1 MEVKFSKEVI
11 RIMRQN
17 DENTLG
23 YRVGQA
29 LNGVISKQPV
39 KNAGKVDKQPAEAS
53 KTRES
58 VAKGYTAAQKG
69 KFNRSY
75 PVNVVNKAIAKMGG
89 I

>member
-1 MEVKFSKEVI
+1 
-11 RIMRQN
+11 MRQG

-29 LNGVISKQPV
+29 LNGQISKQPV

-53 KTRES
+53 KTREA
-58 VAKGYTAAQKG
+58 VAKGYTAGQKG

-89 I
+89 R